1 MNLRQDANYIIS
13 ESIRK
18 MLPDSAVKSALK
30 HFAAPKGNVYLL
42 AVGKAAWQMAKT
54 ALEEIPE
61 ITRGI
66 IITKTGHSNGK
77 LNKTDCYEASHPVTD
92 EAGISATRKA
102 IEMVRS
108 LKKEDK
114 LIFLLSGG
122 ASALLEDPLIPFSEY
137 QSINE
142 QLLHCG
148 ADIHEINTIRKRISN
163 VKGGKL
169 AKMCKAKIFNIFLS
183 DIIDNQI
190 DMIGS
195 GPTCPDTSTCQ
206 QALDIV
212 NKYNLHFSDEVLKL
226 LNQETVKQLDNIET
240 HVSGSVTELC
250 NVASEICKKLGYQAE
265 IVTTQLTGEASE
277 VGKMIGKRIKET
289 KVTSPVA
296 LIYGGETTV
305 TVRGNG
311 KGGRNQELVLSAIPY
326 LEETNALLFSVGS
339 DGTDGP
345 TDAAGGMVDSNS
357 ISKLKEKNIIID
369 DVLYNNDS
377 YSSLKMIDALVFTG
391 PTGTNVNDLTVA
403 LINLTE

>member
-30 HFAAPKGNVYLL
+30 HFSAPKGNVYLL

-77 LNKTDCYEASHPVTD
+77 LNKTDCYEAGHPITD
-92 EAGISATRKA
+92 DAGISATRKA

-122 ASALLEDPLIPFSEY
+122 ASALFEDPLIPFSEY

-142 QLLHCG
+142 QLLQCG

-212 NKYNLHFSDEVLKL
+212 NKYNMHFSDEVLKL

-250 NVASEICKKLGYQAE
+250 NTASEICKKLGYQTE

-277 VGKMIGKRIKET
+277 FGKMIGKRIKET

-296 LIYGGETTV
+296 LIYGGETIV

-311 KGGRNQELVLSAIPY
+311 KGGRNQELVLSAVPY

-377 YSSLKMIDALVFTG
+377 YSALKMIDALVFTG

-403 LINLTE
+403 LINPTE

>member
-13 ESIRK
+13 ESIK
-18 MLPDSAVKSALK
+18 SMLPDSAVKSALK
-30 HFAAPKGNVYLL
+30 HFNMPKGNVYLL
-42 AVGKAAWQMAKT
+42 AIGKAAWQMAKT

-61 ITRGI
+61 ITSGI

-92 EAGISATRKA
+92 EAGISAARKA

-122 ASALLEDPLIPFSEY
+122 ASALFEDPLIPFSEY

-142 QLLHCG
+142 QLLQCG

-212 NKYNLHFSDEVLKL
+212 NKYDLHFSDEVLKL

-369 DVLYNNDS
+369 DVLCNNDS
-377 YSSLKMIDALVFTG
+377 YSALKAIDALVFTG